1 MTETVVTVGLD
12 DRSYPIRISS
22 GLLAEIGS
30 DLRRRNIGAK
40 YGVIADD
47 TVAGLYGKQCMQS
60 LESAGLRAEL
70 ITFPHGEANKHMGT
84 VAALASELA
93 QRGFDRGDALI
104 ALGGGVTGD

>member
-30 DLRRRNIGAK
+30 DLKQRKIGTR

-47 TVAGLYGKQCMQS
+47 TVAELYGKQCMLS
-60 LESAGLRAEL
+60 LQSAGIQAEL
-70 ITFPHGEANKHMGT
+70 ITFPHGEKINIW
-84 VAALASELA
+84 
-93 QRGFDRGDALI
+93 QQ
-104 ALGGGVTGD
+104 